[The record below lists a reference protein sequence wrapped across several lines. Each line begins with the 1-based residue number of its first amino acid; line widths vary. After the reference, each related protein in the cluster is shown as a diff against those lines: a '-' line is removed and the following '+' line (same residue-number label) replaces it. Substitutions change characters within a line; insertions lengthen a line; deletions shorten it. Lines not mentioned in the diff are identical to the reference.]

1 MNHKECPRSGNGR
14 SLSSVLLAFVVA
26 AFALATLACSN
37 PEKAKAEHVQRGEAY
52 LTEKKY
58 QEASLEF
65 RNAVQIDDRL
75 AQAHWGLAR
84 AYEGMLVDNPQLVSQ
99 VIAELRRAVEL
110 DPNKDNLDARVSL
123 GTYYI
128 AAYQQSKDEKD
139 RADFLKES
147 ERLAK
152 EVLDKDPN
160 HIEGHILRGT
170 LFFAS
175 GKREDALA
183 ELTRA
188 VELNPQR
195 IESLMSLALF
205 HRQMNDPAKAE
216 EVYKRALSIND
227 RSALAHLEYAKF
239 FVSQNR
245 PDMAEAEFKRAVEGE
260 PANREARR
268 TLASFYLVN
277 KQLDRAEESF
287 KALAELDRDRP
298 EGRAVLADFYA
309 SIGRYDEAA
318 NIYQEIVQKS
328 ADYARGRHRLAEL
341 MLQRGDQAGAAAQVE
356 EAIKRNANDR
366 EALILRARLR
376 LNQDSP
382 KDAIEDLKQVLKL
395 EPRDQAGLYFMAEAC
410 FRAGQMEQARI
421 FAGDLEKFYPEYL
434 PAKLMQVQINLA
446 GGDAANAG
454 RLASDLLARLDKAAP
469 DARNSPQLL
478 NELRSK
484 TLTARGATYLQSQPP
499 NTSAAR
505 ADFTAARDL
514 SPNAPS
520 SHTNLAAVSL
530 AERKPDEA
538 TQHYEHALS
547 LDAAS
552 FDALNGLINL
562 YMAQGKFDQAQ
573 ARVDQAIAARPTSA
587 PLYFLKAGIYGRLG
601 GLAEGEGNAEQMKQY
616 AQQAEAQL
624 RRTLELD
631 PSFVPALNSLGAIY
645 IKTNRPDEAVAEF
658 RRMSE
663 KRPDDPTPYMLIGMV
678 EDGRKNYSASTEAY
692 KRALT
697 VSTESAFAANNLA
710 WNYAEHGTGNLD
722 EAVRLAQGVVQ
733 KFPEEPGFADTLG
746 WVYYKKGL
754 HAAAVEQLQKAVRQ
768 TQERIA
774 KGTGTDS
781 ALYRYH
787 LGMSLAALGR
797 KPEARQQLQQAVNM
811 SKGSKLSPENEQEA
825 RRALASL

>member
-14 SLSSVLLAFVVA
+14 SLSSVLLAFLVA
-26 AFALATLACSN
+26 ALAFATLACSN

-52 LTEKKY
+52 LTEKKF

-75 AQAHWGLAR
+75 AQGHWGLAR
-84 AYEGMLVDNPQLVSQ
+84 AYEGMEQYTQ
-99 VIAELRRAVEL
+99 AFEELRRTTEL
-110 DPNKDNLDARVSL
+110 DPNNLEARVRL
-123 GTYYI
+123 GNYYI
-128 AAYQQSKDEKD
+128 LAFQGSKDDKL
-139 RADFLKES
+139 RAEA
-147 ERLAK
+147 ERIAT
-152 EVLDKDPN
+152 EVLAKDPN
-160 HIEGHILRGT
+160 YIEGHILRGT
-170 LFFAS
+170 VLFAS
-175 GKREDALA
+175 GKREEALGA
-183 ELTRA
+183 LNQA
-188 VELNPQR
+188 VSINPQR
-195 IESLMSLALF
+195 IESLLSLALF
-205 HRQMNDPAKAE
+205 HRQMNDAAKAE

-245 PDMAEAEFKRAVEGE
+245 LDLAEAEFKRAVEVE
-260 PANREARR
+260 PEHREARR

-277 KQLDRAEESF
+277 KQLDRAEAAF

-318 NIYQEIVQKS
+318 SIYQEIVSKS

-341 MLQRGDQAGAAAQVE
+341 MLQRGDQAGATAQVE
-356 EAIKRNANDR
+356 EALKRNASDR

-376 LNQDSP
+376 LNQDRP
-382 KDAIEDLKQVLKL
+382 KEAIEDLKQVLKI
-395 EPRDQAGLYFMAEAC
+395 EPRDRAGLYFMAEAC
-410 FRAGQMEQARI
+410 FRAGQMEQSRI
-421 FAGDLEKFYPEYL
+421 FAGDLEKNYPDYL

-446 GGDAANAG
+446 AGDAASAG
-454 RLASDLLARLDKAAP
+454 RLANELYARLEKTAP
-469 DARNSPQLL
+469 DAGNSPQLL
-478 NELRSK
+478 NELKAK
-484 TLTARGATYLQSQPP
+484 TLTARATTYLQTQ
-499 NTSAAR
+499 NTSSAR
-505 ADFTAARDL
+505 ADFSAARDL
-514 SPNAPS
+514 TPNAPAA
-520 SHTNLAAVSL
+520 HNNLAAVSL
-530 AERKPDEA
+530 AERKTDEA
-538 TQHYEHALS
+538 VQHYERALS
-547 LDAAS
+547 LDAAN
-552 FDALNGLINL
+552 FDALNGLVSL

-573 ARVDQAIAARPTSA
+573 ARVDQAIAGRPNSA

-601 GLAEGEGNAEQMKQY
+601 GIAEAEGNAEQMKQY
-616 AQQAEAQL
+616 AQQAEAVL
-624 RRTLELD
+624 RRTLEID
-631 PSFVPALNSLGAIY
+631 PTFVPALNSLGALY

-663 KRPDDPTPYMLIGMV
+663 RRPDDPTPYMLIGMV
-678 EDGRKNYSASTEAY
+678 EDARKNYSASTEAY

-697 VSTESAFAANNLA
+697 VNAESAFAANNLA

-768 TQERIA
+768 TQARVA
-774 KGTGTDS
+774 RGQGTDS

-787 LGMSLAALGR
+787 LGLALDALGR
-797 KPEARQQLQQAVNM
+797 KPEARQQLQQALNM
-811 SKGSKLSPENEQEA
+811 TKGSKLQPEYEQEA
-825 RRALASL
+825 RKALASK

>member
-26 AFALATLACSN
+26 AIALATLACSN
-37 PEKAKAEHVQRGEAY
+37 PEKAKAEHVKRGEAY
-52 LTEKKY
+52 LTEKKF

-84 AYEGMLVDNPQLVSQ
+84 AYEGMEQFTQ
-99 VIAELRRAVEL
+99 AFQELQRTSEL
-110 DPNKDNLDARVSL
+110 DPNNLDARVRL
-123 GTYYI
+123 GNYYI
-128 AAYQQSKDEKD
+128 LAFQQTKDDKLRQE
-139 RADFLKES
+139 A

-160 HIEGHILRGT
+160 YIEGHILRGT
-170 LFFAS
+170 VLFAS
-175 GKREDALA
+175 GKREEALVA
-183 ELTRA
+183 LNHA

-195 IESLMSLALF
+195 IESWLSLALF
-205 HRQMNDPAKAE
+205 HRQMNDAAKAE

-245 PDMAEAEFKRAVEGE
+245 QDMAEAEFKRAVEVE
-260 PANREARR
+260 PANRDARR

-309 SIGRYDEAA
+309 SVGRYDEAA
-318 NIYQEIVQKS
+318 SIYQDIVSKS

-341 MLQRGDQAGAAAQVE
+341 MLQRGDQTGASAQVE
-356 EAIKRNANDR
+356 EALKRNASDR

-376 LNQDSP
+376 LNQDRA
-382 KDAIEDLKQVLKL
+382 KEAIEDLKQVLKI
-395 EPRDQAGLYFMAEAC
+395 EQRDQAGLYFMAEAC
-410 FRAGQMEQARI
+410 FRTGQMEQSRI
-421 FAGDLEKFYPEYL
+421 FAGDLEKYYPDYL
-434 PAKLMQVQINLA
+434 PGKLMQVQINLA
-446 GGDAANAG
+446 AGDTANAA
-454 RLASDLLARLDKAAP
+454 RLASELLARLDKSAP

-478 NELRSK
+478 NELKAK
-484 TLTARGATYLQSQPP
+484 TLTARGTTYLQPVPP
-499 NTSAAR
+499 ANEATPAAKAAAR

-514 SPNAPS
+514 TPNAPS
-520 SHTNLAAVSL
+520 AHNNLAAVAL

-538 TQHYEHALS
+538 MQHYEHALS
-547 LDAAS
+547 LDAAN
-552 FDALNGLINL
+552 FDALNGLTNL
-562 YMAQGKFDQAQ
+562 YMGEGKFDQAQ
-573 ARVDQAIAARPTSA
+573 ARVDQAIAGRPSSA

-601 GLAEGEGNAEQMKQY
+601 GVAEAQGNVEQMKQY

-631 PSFVPALNSLGAIY
+631 STFVPALNSLGAIY
-645 IKTNRPDEAVAEF
+645 VKTNRPDEAVAEF

-692 KRALT
+692 KRALN
-697 VSTESAFAANNLA
+697 VSAESAFAANNLA

-768 TQERIA
+768 TQVRVE
-774 KGTGTDS
+774 KGVGTDS

-811 SKGSKLSPENEQEA
+811 TKGSKLSPENEQEA
-825 RRALASL
+825 RKALASL

>member
-26 AFALATLACSN
+26 AFAFATLACSN

-52 LTEKKY
+52 LTEKKF

-65 RNAVQIDDRL
+65 RNAVQIDDKL

-84 AYEGMLVDNPQLVSQ
+84 AYEGMEQFTQ
-99 VIAELRRAVEL
+99 AFEELRRTTEL
-110 DPNKDNLDARVSL
+110 DPNNLDARVRL
-123 GTYYI
+123 GNYYI
-128 AAYQQSKDEKD
+128 LAFQQTKDEKL
-139 RADFLKES
+139 RAEA
-147 ERLAK
+147 ERLVK

-160 HIEGHILRGT
+160 YIEGHILKGT
-170 LFFAS
+170 MLFAS
-175 GKREDALA
+175 GKREEALA
-183 ELTRA
+183 ALNHA
-188 VELNPQR
+188 VSLNPQR
-195 IESLMSLALF
+195 VESQLSLALF
-205 HRQMNDPAKAE
+205 YRQMNEPAKAE

-245 PDMAEAEFKRAVEGE
+245 QDMAEAEFKRAVEVE
-260 PANREARR
+260 PTNRDARR

-318 NIYQEIVQKS
+318 SIYQEIVAKS
-328 ADYARGRHRLAEL
+328 ADFARGRHRLAEL
-341 MLQRGDQAGAAAQVE
+341 MLQRGDQAGASAQVE
-356 EAIKRNANDR
+356 EALKRNASDR

-376 LNQDSP
+376 LNQDRP
-382 KDAIEDLKQVLKL
+382 KDAIEDLKQVLKI

-410 FRAGQMEQARI
+410 FRAGQSEQARI
-421 FAGDLEKFYPEYL
+421 FAGDLEKYYPDYL
-434 PAKLMQVQINLA
+434 PGTLMQVQINLA
-446 GGDAANAG
+446 AGDTANAA
-454 RLASDLLARLDKAAP
+454 RLANELLARLDKAAP
-469 DARNSPQLL
+469 DQRNSPQLL
-478 NELRSK
+478 NELRAK
-484 TLTARGATYLQSQPP
+484 TLTARATTFLQPKAGE
-499 NTSAAR
+499 TDVSAAAKASAR

-514 SPNAPS
+514 QPNAPS
-520 SHTNLAAVSL
+520 SHNNLAAVSL

-538 TQHYEHALS
+538 VQHYERALS
-547 LDAAS
+547 LDAAN
-552 FDALNGLINL
+552 FDALNGLTTL
-562 YMAQGKFDQAQ
+562 YMSQGKFDEAQ
-573 ARVDQAIAARPTSA
+573 ARIDQAIAGRPTSA
-587 PLYFLKAGIYGRLG
+587 PLHYLKAGIYGRLG
-601 GLAEGEGNAEQMKQY
+601 GIAEAQRDEGRKGQY
-616 AQQAEAQL
+616 AQQAEAEL
-624 RRTLELD
+624 RRAIELD
-631 PSFVPALNSLGAIY
+631 PAFVPALNSLGNLY

-663 KRPDDPTPYMLIGMV
+663 RRPDDPTPYMLIGMV
-678 EDGRKNYSASTEAY
+678 EDNRKNYSASTEAY
-692 KRALT
+692 KRAMT
-697 VSTESAFAANNLA
+697 VNAESAFAANNLA
-710 WNYAEHGTGNLD
+710 WNYAEHGAGNLD

-733 KFPEEPGFADTLG
+733 KFPGEPGFADTLG

-754 HAAAVEQLQKAVRQ
+754 HAAAAEQLQKAVRQ
-768 TQERIA
+768 TEERMA
-774 KGTGTDS
+774 RGQSTDS

-811 SKGSKLSPENEQEA
+811 TKGTKLSPENEQEA
-825 RRALASL
+825 RKALASL

>member
-1 MNHKECPRSGNGR
+1 MNYKECPRSGNGR
-14 SLSSVLLAFVVA
+14 SLSSVLLAFIVA
-26 AFALATLACSN
+26 AIALATLACAN

-84 AYEGMLVDNPQLVSQ
+84 AYEGMLGENPQLVGQ
-99 VIAELRRAVEL
+99 VITELRRVVEL
-110 DPNKDNLDARVSL
+110 DQNNLDARVSL
-123 GTYYI
+123 GTYYV

-139 RADFLKES
+139 RGEFLKES

-160 HIEGHILRGT
+160 HIEAHILRGAV
-170 LFFAS
+170 LFAS
-175 GKREDALA
+175 GKREEALG
-183 ELTRA
+183 EFTRA

-195 IESLMSLALF
+195 IESLMSLALY
-205 HRQMNDPAKAE
+205 HRQMNDTAKAE

-245 PDMAEAEFKRAVEGE
+245 TDMAEVEFRRAVEVE
-260 PANREARR
+260 PTNRDARR

-277 KQLDRAEESF
+277 KQLDRAEESY

-318 NIYQEIVQKS
+318 NIYQEIVSKS

-341 MLQRGDQAGAAAQVE
+341 MLQRGDQTGASAQIE
-356 EAIKRNANDR
+356 EALKRNANDR
-366 EALILRARLR
+366 DALILRARVR
-376 LNQDSP
+376 LNQDRA
-382 KDAIEDLKQVLKL
+382 KDAIEDLKQVLKI

-410 FRAGQMEQARI
+410 FRVGQIEQARI

-446 GGDAANAG
+446 AGDAANAG
-454 RLASDLLARLDKAAP
+454 RLATDLLARLERTAP

-478 NELRSK
+478 NELRAK
-484 TLTARGATYLQSQPP
+484 TLTARATTYLQSQPQ

-514 SPNAPS
+514 TPNAS
-520 SHTNLAAVSL
+520 SAHNNLAAVAL
-530 AERKPDEA
+530 AERKTDEA
-538 TQHYEHALS
+538 VQHYEHALS
-547 LDAAS
+547 LDAS
-552 FDALNGLINL
+552 SYDALNGLVNI
-562 YMAQGKFDQAQ
+562 YMTQGKFDQAQ
-573 ARVDQAIAARPTSA
+573 ARVDQAIAGRPSSA
-587 PLYFLKAGIYGRLG
+587 PLYFLKASIYGRLG
-601 GLAEGEGNAEQMKQY
+601 GIAEGEGDEARKNQY
-616 AQQAEAQL
+616 AQQAEAEL
-624 RRTLELD
+624 RRAVELD
-631 PSFVPALNSLGAIY
+631 PSFVPALNSLGSLY
-645 IKTNRPDEAVAEF
+645 VKTKRPDDAIAEF

-678 EDGRKNYSASTEAY
+678 EDERKNYSASTEAY
-692 KRALT
+692 RRALT
-697 VSTESAFAANNLA
+697 VSAESAFAANNLA

-754 HAAAVEQLQKAVRQ
+754 HAAAVEQLQKAVRL
-768 TQERIA
+768 TQARAA
-774 KGTGTDS
+774 KGNGGDS

-787 LGMSLAALGR
+787 LGMALAALGR
-797 KPEARQQLQQAVNM
+797 KPEANQQLQQAVNM
-811 SKGSKLSPENEQEA
+811 TKGSKLTPENEQEA
-825 RRALASL
+825 RKALSSK

>member
-14 SLSSVLLAFVVA
+14 SLSSVLLAFIVA
-26 AFALATLACSN
+26 AFAFATLACSN

-52 LTEKKY
+52 LTEKKF

-84 AYEGMLVDNPQLVSQ
+84 AYEGMEQFTQ
-99 VIAELRRAVEL
+99 AFEELRRTSEL
-110 DPNKDNLDARVSL
+110 DPNNLEARVRL
-123 GTYYI
+123 GNYYI
-128 AAYQQSKDEKD
+128 LAFQGSKDEKL
-139 RADFLKES
+139 RVEA
-147 ERLAK
+147 ERIAT
-152 EVLDKDPN
+152 EVLAKDPN
-160 HIEGHILRGT
+160 YIEGHILRGT
-170 LFFAS
+170 VLFAS
-175 GKREDALA
+175 GKREEAFTALNH
-183 ELTRA
+183 A

-195 IESLMSLALF
+195 IESLLSLALF
-205 HRQMNDPAKAE
+205 HRQVNDASKAE

-245 PDMAEAEFKRAVEGE
+245 QDMAEVEFKRAVEVE
-260 PANREARR
+260 PTNREARR

-277 KQLDRAEESF
+277 KQLDRAEAAF
-287 KALAELDRDRP
+287 KALAELDGDRP

-309 SIGRYDEAA
+309 TIGRYDEAA
-318 NIYQEIVQKS
+318 NIYQEIVSAS

-341 MLQRGDQAGAAAQVE
+341 MLQRGDQAGASAQVE
-356 EAIKRNANDR
+356 ESLKRNASDR

-376 LNQDSP
+376 LNQDRP
-382 KDAIEDLKQVLKL
+382 KDAIEDLKQVLKI

-410 FRAGQMEQARI
+410 FRAGQMEQSRI
-421 FAGDLEKFYPEYL
+421 FAGDLEKYYPEYL

-446 GGDAANAG
+446 AGDTANAG
-454 RLASDLLARLDKAAP
+454 RLASDLYARLDKLAP
-469 DARNSPQLL
+469 DQRNSPQLL
-478 NELRSK
+478 NELKAK
-484 TLTARGATYLQSQPP
+484 TLTARATTYLQAQPP

-514 SPNAPS
+514 APNAPS
-520 SHTNLAAVSL
+520 SHNNLAAVSL
-530 AERKPDEA
+530 AERKTDEA
-538 TQHYEHALS
+538 IQHYERALS
-547 LDAAS
+547 LDAAN
-552 FDALNGLINL
+552 FDALNGLTSL

-573 ARVDQAIAARPTSA
+573 ARVDQAIAGRPNSA

-601 GLAEGEGNAEQMKQY
+601 GIAESQGNAEQMKQY
-616 AQQAEAQL
+616 AQQAEAVL
-624 RRTLELD
+624 RRTLEID
-631 PSFVPALNSLGAIY
+631 PTFVPALNSLGSIY

-663 KRPDDPTPYMLIGMV
+663 RRPDDPTPYMLIGMV
-678 EDGRKNYSASTEAY
+678 EDARKNYSASTESY
-692 KRALT
+692 RRALT
-697 VSTESAFAANNLA
+697 VNAESAFAANNLA

-768 TQERIA
+768 TQARVA
-774 KGTGTDS
+774 KGVGADS

-787 LGMSLAALGR
+787 LGLALAAAGR
-797 KPEARQQLQQAVNM
+797 KTEARQQLQQALNM
-811 SKGSKLSPENEQEA
+811 TKGSKLQPEYEQEA
-825 RRALASL
+825 RKALASL

>member
-14 SLSSVLLAFVVA
+14 GLSSVLLAFVVVA
-26 AFALATLACSN
+26 CALATVACSN

-52 LTEKKY
+52 LTEKKF

-65 RNAVQIDDRL
+65 RNAVQIDDKL

-84 AYEGMLVDNPQLVSQ
+84 AYEGMEQYLQ
-99 VIAELRRAVEL
+99 AFEELRRTVA
-110 DPNKDNLDARVSL
+110 LDANNLEARVRL
-123 GTYYI
+123 GNYYI
-128 AAYQQSKDEKD
+128 LAFQREQKEELRAEAEKLYQ
-139 RADFLKES
+139 
-147 ERLAK
+147 
-152 EVLDKDPN
+152 EVLQKDPN
-160 HIEGHILRGT
+160 YIEGHILKGT
-170 LFFAS
+170 VLFAS
-175 GKREDALA
+175 GKREEALA
-183 ELTRA
+183 ALNRA

-195 IESLMSLALF
+195 IESLLSLALF
-205 HRQMNDPAKAE
+205 HRQMNDAAKAE

-245 PDMAEAEFKRAVEGE
+245 QDMAEAEFKRAVEVE
-260 PANREARR
+260 PTNRDARR

-318 NIYQEIVQKS
+318 NIYQDIVAKS

-341 MLQRGDQAGAAAQVE
+341 MLQRGDRAGATAQVE
-356 EAIKRNANDR
+356 EALKRNASDR

-376 LNQDSP
+376 LNEDRP
-382 KDAIEDLKQVLKL
+382 KDAIEDLKQVLKI

-410 FRAGQMEQARI
+410 YRAGQMEQSRI
-421 FAGDLEKFYPEYL
+421 FAGDLEKFYPDYL

-446 GGDAANAG
+446 AGDTANAG
-454 RLASDLLARLDKAAP
+454 RLASDLLTRLDKATP
-469 DARNSPQLL
+469 DVRNSPQLL
-478 NELRSK
+478 NELRAK
-484 TLTARGATYLQSQPP
+484 TLTARATTYLQAQPQ
-499 NTSAAR
+499 NIAAAR
-505 ADFTAARDL
+505 ADFSAARDL
-514 SPNAPS
+514 MPNAAS
-520 SHTNLAAVSL
+520 SHNNLAAVSL
-530 AERKPDEA
+530 AERKADEA
-538 TQHYEHALS
+538 VQHYERALL
-547 LDAAS
+547 LDPAN
-552 FDALNGLINL
+552 FDALSGLTNL

-573 ARVDQAIAARPTSA
+573 ARVDQAIAGKGASA

-601 GLAEGEGNAEQMKQY
+601 GVAEMQGNAEQMKQY
-616 AQQAEAQL
+616 AQQAESEL
-624 RRTLELD
+624 RRALELD

-645 IKTNRPDEAVAEF
+645 IKMNRPDEAVAEF

-697 VSTESAFAANNLA
+697 VSAESAFAANNLA

-733 KFPEEPGFADTLG
+733 KFPDEPGFADTLG

-768 TQERIA
+768 TQARVE
-774 KGTGTDS
+774 KGVGTDS

-787 LGMSLAALGR
+787 LGVALAALGR
-797 KPEARQQLQQAVNM
+797 KPEARQQLQQALNVTR
-811 SKGSKLSPENEQEA
+811 GGKLSPESEQEA
-825 RRALASL
+825 RKALASL